1 MGVVAGSALFATAC
15 QPAGDALT
23 AHSQTAAEAAGYRL
37 NSAELGQLMAEADYL
52 PVDSISP
59 ELAESIAQL
68 WADYIRLS
76 VLYQEADSTLALDF
90 EPLLERL
97 RYFDQLSVF
106 RFRDSV
112 LEGEGEVSEAELRA
126 FYEARQPYT
135 RLDVRRI
142 SISVPVD
149 ASEAVRD
156 SVYELARRVQ
166 RLAQGGAEFPE
177 LAREWSDEP
186 PEARGQLLSYQ
197 GHDQFGPAADSVV
210 FRVRPGEVSPVIP
223 TPDAMLIY
231 RVERRRAPS
240 FEEAQD
246 RAERLM
252 VDEQVKNRARQV
264 TDSLFEHARV
274 QVMKGA
280 GERARSIAANPFE
293 VNLRRERRDRLVT
306 YEDGEITSEEVRD
319 VMLLRPDIARMF
331 VEASDEDAESL
342 LGELAHDEIMAR
354 AAERAGFEL
363 SPVERDSLSVLM
375 ASQLSALAAQF
386 EVYHNVVTSPLWNM
400 QQQGIGFLAAVLESQ
415 TPTPMLSYGYR
426 EILDGS
432 YSENI
437 DDRGVQAAVRQ
448 AQRLREAS
456 PVEADRPGE
465 PTAGEEAAATGGE
478 EDGEGADSSAG
489 DGVDAAEEASDEAV
503 HAAPD
508 GAAEDGV

>member
-1 MGVVAGSALFATAC
+1 MAASALVGAAC

-37 NSAELGQLMAEADYL
+37 SSADLGRLMSDAEYL
-52 PVDSISP
+52 PADSISP

-76 VLYQEADSTLALDF
+76 VLYQEADSTLTLDF

-112 LEGEGEVSEAELRA
+112 LAGEDEVSETELRA
-126 FYEARQPYT
+126 FVEDNQPFT

-142 SISVPVD
+142 AISVPAD
-149 ASEAVRD
+149 ASDAVRD
-156 SVYELARRVQ
+156 SVYEVASRVQ

-197 GHDQFGPAADSVV
+197 GHDQFDAAADSVV

-223 TPDAMLIY
+223 TPDAMVVY

-240 FEEAQD
+240 FEESRD
-246 RAERLM
+246 RAEKLL
-252 VDEQVKNRARQV
+252 VDERVHARARHV
-264 TDSLFEHARV
+264 TDSLFENARV
-274 QVMKGA
+274 QVMTGA
-280 GERARSIAANPFE
+280 GERARATAANPFA
-293 VNLRRERRDRLVT
+293 VDLRRQRRDKLVI
-306 YEDGEITSEEVRD
+306 YEGGAITSEEVRD

-331 VEASDEDAESL
+331 VEGSDEDAETL
-342 LGELAHDEIMAR
+342 LGELAHDEIMAE

-363 SPVERDSLSVLM
+363 APAEKDSLSVLM
-375 ASQLSALAAQF
+375 ASQLSTLASQF
-386 EVYHNVVTSPLWNM
+386 KVHHLLVTSPLWNM
-400 QQQGIGFLAAVLESQ
+400 QKQGVGFIAEVLESQ

-426 EILDGS
+426 QVLDER
-432 YSENI
+432 YSERI
-437 DDRGVQAAVRQ
+437 DDSGLQAAVRQ
-448 AQRLREAS
+448 AQRLREAAP
-456 PVEADRPGE
+456 PVPPDEPRESTTAETGDAAQPTSEVAAHGESSDEPVDE
-465 PTAGEEAAATGGE
+465 PT
-478 EDGEGADSSAG
+478 D
-489 DGVDAAEEASDEAV
+489 DAAEGSR
-503 HAAPD
+503 
-508 GAAEDGV
+508 